1 VTVQQ
6 INYDAWWIWY
16 VTWLAAVVFSART
29 KVQNGRDAFS
39 PGRLLFGMGFFLILV
54 PGSLW
59 LRMTRSGPAAAL
71 AKPLWTAPDPLNW
84 ILFALVLAGFAFC
97 WWARLHLGKL
107 WSGLTTLKDGHYI
120 VDTGPYGIVRH
131 PIYSGILFSA
141 LMSAG
146 LNANLLAAL
155 GFVSATLGLAIIAR
169 IEEGF
174 LRDQLG
180 AGAYAAYA
188 ARVPMLIP
196 TWMGGEIGASKGTG
210 PRT

>member
-1 VTVQQ
+1 MTIQQ

-16 VTWLAAVVFSART
+16 VTWIAAVIFSART

-39 PGRLLFGMGFFLILV
+39 PGRLLFGIGFILV
-54 PGSLW
+54 LVPSSYWLKIPG
-59 LRMTRSGPAAAL
+59 GAPATAL
-71 AKPLWTAPDPLNW
+71 ARPLWTAPDLLNW
-84 ILFALVLAGFAFC
+84 VLFGLVLAGFAFC

-107 WSGLTTLKDGHYI
+107 WSGLTTLKEGHYI

-146 LNANLLAAL
+146 LNATVLAAL
-155 GFVSATLGLAIIAR
+155 GFVSATFGLAMIAR
-169 IEEGF
+169 IEERF
-174 LRDQLG
+174 LREQLG

-188 ARVPMLIP
+188 ARVPMLVP
-196 TWMGGEIGASKGTG
+196 TWLGGPVSSVSS
-210 PRT
+210 